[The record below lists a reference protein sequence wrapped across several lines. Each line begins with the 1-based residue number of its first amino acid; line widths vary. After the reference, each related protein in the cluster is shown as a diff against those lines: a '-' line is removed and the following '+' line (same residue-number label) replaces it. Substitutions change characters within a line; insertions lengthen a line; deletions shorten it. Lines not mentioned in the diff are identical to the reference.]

1 MPDQS
6 RMSILPR
13 KILRLNLVGAGNKN
27 AINIGYNISILDS
40 YLGQLREHYWCFFQ
54 KEIILEIE

>member
-6 RMSILPR
+6 RMSILHR

-27 AINIGYNISILDS
+27 AINIGYNNSILDS
-40 YLGQLREHYWCFFQ
+40 YLGHCKHYCGAAQ
-54 KEIILEIE
+54 KQIILETE

>member
-6 RMSILPR
+6 RMSILHR

-27 AINIGYNISILDS
+27 AINIGYNNSILDS
-40 YLGQLREHYWCFFQ
+40 YLGHCKHYWCCFQ
-54 KEIILEIE
+54 KQIKY

>member
-6 RMSILPR
+6 RMSILDR

-27 AINIGYNISILDS
+27 AINTGYNNSILDS
-40 YLGQLREHYWCFFQ
+40 YMGHCEHYWCFSETNYIW
-54 KEIILEIE
+54 K